1 MHTKPIP
8 EELLAQLLSDDFRR
22 LFWSHV
28 EIKGPDD
35 CWNWTLRK
43 AKNGY
48 GMLTFKRKPII
59 RGFLA
64 HRLAWILTHGSVP
77 DDKCILHSCIG
88 NRACCNPNHLR
99 PGTQKENMQ
108 EMTDQGR
115 RVVTPGELAYS
126 AKLTEDDVRRIIEI
140 WETSDLSQHEIA
152 RMFNV
157 RAPTIRNIIIG
168 KNWKHVLIH
177 QPEPSSCQPKES
189 VNWSSI
195 SESQRST

>member
-1 MHTKPIP
+1 MRTKPIP
-8 EELLAQLLSDDFRR
+8 EELLAQLLSNDFKT

-48 GMLTFKRKPII
+48 GLLTFKRKPII
-59 RGFLA
+59 RGFLV
-64 HRLAWILTHGSVP
+64 HRLAWILTHKYVP
-77 DDKCILHSCIG
+77 DNKCILHSCIG
-88 NRACCNPNHLR
+88 NRVCCNPNHLR

-126 AKLTEDDVRRIIEI
+126 AKLTD
-140 WETSDLSQHEIA
+140 SDIPKIMELKANGMSQHSIA

-157 RAPTIRNIIIG
+157 KQPTIGRIIRG
-168 KNWKHVLIH
+168 EGWKHLLRH

-189 VNWSSI
+189 VNWSSM
-195 SESQRST
+195 SESTRST